1 MKGIVFTEFI
11 DMVDEK
17 FGPEVT
23 EEILTAAGMPHGGA
37 YTAVGTYDHQEL
49 LAMVGQL
56 SRISG
61 VPVPDL
67 VKAYGQHLFG
77 ALVRG
82 HGQLLADIRCSLDL
96 LERVEDYVHVEVRK
110 LYPEAELPHF
120 TCRRLASNQ
129 MEMIYQSSRPFG
141 DLAEG
146 LILGCALHFGEKV
159 GIQRENL
166 GGEGETEVRF
176 LVTVDA

>member
-11 DMVDEK
+11 DMVDEQ

-49 LAMVGQL
+49 LDMVGHL
-56 SRISG
+56 SRILG
-61 VPVPDL
+61 VPAGEL

-82 HGQLLADIRCSLDL
+82 HGQLLANIHCSLDL

-120 TCRRLASNQ
+120 TCRRLAPRQ
-129 MEMIYQSSRPFG
+129 MEMVYQSSRPFG

-146 LILGCALHFGEKV
+146 LILGCARHFGEQV
-159 GIQRENL
+159 TVQRENL
-166 GGEGETEVRF
+166 AVAGGPKIRF
-176 LVTVDA
+176 RVAVDG